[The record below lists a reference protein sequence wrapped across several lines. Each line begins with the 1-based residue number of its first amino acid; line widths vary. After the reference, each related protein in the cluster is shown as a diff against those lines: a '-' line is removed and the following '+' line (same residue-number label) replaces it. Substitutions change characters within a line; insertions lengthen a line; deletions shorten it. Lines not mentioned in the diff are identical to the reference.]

1 VGKQTGNSETLRH
14 FAGFSIHDDPDPR
27 AHRESGAG
35 DFPRGFAFSWNR
47 NSV

>member
-1 VGKQTGNSETLRH
+1 VGKQGGNAEALGD
-14 FAGFSIHDDPDPR
+14 FAGFSVDDDSDSG
-27 AHRESGAG
+27 AHRATGAG